1 MLNVVALCGRLT
13 KDAAIYEK
21 EESVVATF
29 SLAFNKGEAS
39 NFIDCIA
46 FGKSAQCV
54 KDYLAKGDKISV
66 TGELEQHKF
75 SRKDG
80 TEGSAIRI
88 IVHDIDFVDVLF
100 ETSPKEEPKPEP
112 KPEPKEEKPVSR
124 RR

>member
-1 MLNVVALCGRLT
+1 MLNIVALCGRLT

-46 FGKSAQCV
+46 FGKTAQCV
-54 KDYLAKGDKISV
+54 KQYLAKGDKISV

-80 TEGSAIRI
+80 TEGNTIRI

-100 ETSPKEEPKPEP
+100 QADAPKE
-112 KPEPKEEKPVSR
+112 EPKEEKPVSR

>member
-1 MLNVVALCGRLT
+1 MLNIVALCGRLT

-46 FGKSAQCV
+46 FGKTAQCV
-54 KDYLAKGDKISV
+54 KDYLAKGDKVSV

-80 TEGSAIRI
+80 TEGNTIRI

-100 ETSPKEEPKPEP
+100 FQANAPEEPK
-112 KPEPKEEKPVSR
+112 KEPKEEKVEKVYSR
-124 RR
+124 RG